1 MNQDMKHDM
10 KRHHYQRLG
19 ISTAINAV
27 IMYLVMYTMIDGLHD
42 FYNNINQVYMVMMMA
57 APMVIIMLFD
67 MRAMF
72 TDKKLN
78 LILYAL
84 SAALL
89 VLGFVGMRTQAAV
102 GNEQFLRAMIPH
114 HSGAILMCGQA
125 GISDPEIIK
134 LCEGIKRSQQSEID
148 QMKEMLRRY

>member
-1 MNQDMKHDM
+1 MKHDEKHDM
-10 KRHHYQRLG
+10 EHHHYRHLG

-27 IMYLVMYTMIDGLHD
+27 IMYLVMYTMIDGLRD
-42 FYNNINQVYMVMMMA
+42 FYNNINQVYMVLMMA

-67 MRAMF
+67 MKAMY
-72 TDKKLN
+72 TDKNLN
-78 LILYAL
+78 LILYVV

-114 HSGAILMCGQA
+114 HSGAVLMCGQA
-125 GISDPEIIK
+125 SISDPEIIK
-134 LCEGIKRSQQSEID
+134 LCEGIKRSQQQEID
-148 QMKEMLRRY
+148 QMKAMLERY

>member
-1 MNQDMKHDM
+1 MKHDAKGDMKHDHY
-10 KRHHYQRLG
+10 RHLG

-27 IMYLVMYTMIDGLHD
+27 IMYLVMYTMIDGLRD
-42 FYNNINQVYMVMMMA
+42 FYNNINQVYMVLMMA

-67 MRAMF
+67 MKAMY

-78 LILYAL
+78 LILYAV

-89 VLGFVGMRTQAAV
+89 VLGFIGMRTQAAV

-125 GISDPEIIK
+125 SISDPEIIK